1 MIFCII
7 DIGNSCIKIAFF
19 QNDTLIKTFSF
30 DHSKLTTNE
39 VQDVLSGFKVKSAFV
54 ASVNEKIEQTLC
66 DILDHLCIPYDN
78 LDISQLSLTF
88 SVQEPSAVG
97 HDRIANVYGALH
109 HFPTSDCLIVDIGT
123 AVTFD
128 FVTKEGN
135 YLGGAIYPGC
145 DISAKAL
152 STFTDKLP
160 LANIVKPSSPL
171 GKTTIE
177 HIQSGIYYGLLG
189 AIERILDEIRS
200 TSLSPSSI
208 KILAT
213 GGATRIENTAICEA
227 KRAFTDDLKDL
238 VDFINPHLTLLG
250 LYEIFKE
257 HLSKKQEK

>member
-19 QNDTLIKTFSF
+19 ENDTLIKTFSI
-30 DHSKLTTNE
+30 DHTNLNTNE
-39 VQDVLSGFKVKSAFV
+39 VQDALSSYIIKSAFI
-54 ASVNEKIEQTLC
+54 ASVHKKVEHFLC
-66 DILDHLCIPYDN
+66 DILDRLCISYEI
-78 LDISQLSLTF
+78 LDISKLSLTF
-88 SVQEPSAVG
+88 SVQEPLAVG

-128 FVTKEGN
+128 FVTKEGD

-152 STFTDKLP
+152 STYIDQLP
-160 LANIVKPSSPL
+160 LANITKPPSPI

-200 TSLSPSSI
+200 TSPSPSSI

-213 GGATRIENTAICEA
+213 GGATRIENTSICEA